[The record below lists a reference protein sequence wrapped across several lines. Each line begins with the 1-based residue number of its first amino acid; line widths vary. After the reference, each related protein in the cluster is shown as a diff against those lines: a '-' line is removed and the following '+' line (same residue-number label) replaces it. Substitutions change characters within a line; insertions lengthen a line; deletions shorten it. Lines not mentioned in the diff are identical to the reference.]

1 MGDGGDI
8 RVSVCVGS
16 GGGADARAGECVGG
30 CCFWVGAVGRVSV
43 VWVAMRCGLGGSEC
57 GMVDKQW
64 VATSNGPRDQTLNF
78 MIMKTTFRLRFD
90 LWSFIGLFSISECL
104 ELLT

>member
-1 MGDGGDI
+1 MCGWMLFSGWRGGSGFCCLGGDEV
-8 RVSVCVGS
+8 RS
-16 GGGADARAGECVGG
+16 
-30 CCFWVGAVGRVSV
+30 
-43 VWVAMRCGLGGSEC
+43 GGSEC